1 MFLPEEWTVI
11 RQGLDV
17 ITIAGKDA
25 QALASIQ
32 NRIEKELQKATTRK
46 EKELEKIVNPSIK

>member
-25 QALASIQ
+25 KALASIQ
-32 NRIEKELQKATTRK
+32 EKVEKELQKATTKK
-46 EKELEKIVNPSIK
+46 EKDLKKILESSIK

>member
-32 NRIEKELQKATTRK
+32 NRVEKELQKATTRK